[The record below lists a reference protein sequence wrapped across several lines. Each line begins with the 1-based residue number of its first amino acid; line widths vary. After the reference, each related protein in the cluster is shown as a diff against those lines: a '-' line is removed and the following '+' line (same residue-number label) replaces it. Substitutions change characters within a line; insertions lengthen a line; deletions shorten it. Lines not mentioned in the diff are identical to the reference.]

1 MGAATSAAGQKQPLT
16 HVRYQESD
24 CMNGNT
30 VKVDFTYAKNALF
43 VRQTVAAALGVPL
56 GREFTWE
63 LLSTLVCDAAC
74 ELNPSR
80 LVVTGLSNLAVSL
93 PDEAAMF
100 RGLLRD
106 IKARLPSLD
115 IRVVLHD

>member
-1 MGAATSAAGQKQPLT
+1 MTGIGQEPPFT
-16 HVRYQESD
+16 NDRYRESD
-24 CMNGNT
+24 CMNGIT
-30 VKVDFTYAKNALF
+30 VEVDFTYAKNALF
-43 VRQTVAAALGVPL
+43 VRQTVAVAMGIPL

-63 LLSTLVCDAAC
+63 LLSNLVCDAAC

-100 RGLLRD
+100 TGILRD
-106 IKARLPSLD
+106 IKARLPNLD
-115 IRVVLHD
+115 IRIVLHD